1 MNRKKNGLATVI
13 QLLPIIGII
22 VFAGLIIYG
31 YSLGI
36 FHSVRSLQD
45 FIKQFGSFAILFFIL
60 LQIVQVIVPILP
72 GGISSVAGMLMF
84 GNIQGLLYSYIGL
97 IIGEM
102 IGFMLV
108 RYYGK
113 SFVKIILSPNRYHK
127 FEQMLQKNEHNVKK
141 LLIWT
146 MLVPFA
152 PDDIVCLVAGLTD
165 LSFKE
170 FMKIVLLL
178 KLWSVATY
186 SYLMLY
192 LFQALGKL

>member
-1 MNRKKNGLATVI
+1 MKNRKNKAASLI
-13 QLLPIIGII
+13 RWLPLIGILFF
-22 VFAGLIIYG
+22 VGAIIYG

-36 FHSVRSLQD
+36 FHSVHSLQV
-45 FIKQFGSFAILFFIL
+45 FIRQFGDFGILFFVL

-72 GGISSVAGMLMF
+72 GGISSVAGMVMF
-84 GNIQGLLYSYIGL
+84 GHIPGLLYSYLGL
-97 IIGEM
+97 LIGEV

-108 RYYGK
+108 RHYGK
-113 SFVKIILSPNRYHK
+113 GFVQLILSPNKYLK
-127 FEQMLQKNEHNVKK
+127 FNQMLQKNEGNVKK

-152 PDDIVCLVAGLTD
+152 PDDIVCLVAGITD
-165 LSFKE
+165 ISLKE
-170 FMKIVLLL
+170 FTKIVFLL

-192 LFQALGKL
+192 LFEVFGKL